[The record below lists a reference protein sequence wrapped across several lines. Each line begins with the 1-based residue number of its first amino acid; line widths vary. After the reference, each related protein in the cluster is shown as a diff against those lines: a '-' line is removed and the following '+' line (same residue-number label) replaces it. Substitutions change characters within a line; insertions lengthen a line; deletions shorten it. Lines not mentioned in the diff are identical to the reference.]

1 MILKLK
7 KMVVKNKNDHLI
19 PVLITNLIDQFKK
32 CDTRSGEYS
41 ALAERLTYT
50 RDYIDEALKD
60 KNFK

>member
-1 MILKLK
+1 
-7 KMVVKNKNDHLI
+7 MVVKNKNDHLI